1 MIRETYDVIVVGG
14 GPAGTMAARSA
25 AQGGASALLFEKDR
39 ELGLPVRCA
48 EAVGRKSLDRFVGDP
63 GPWIAHQV
71 NDVRFIA
78 PDGSVVEVDTDEVGY
93 VLNRRLFDAELGHRA
108 ALAGAQIMTRAYV
121 CGLRR
126 QDGCVTGV
134 RVKFPDRE
142 MEIGAKVVIGAD
154 GIESRVGRWAGMRTN
169 FALKDL
175 ETCYQVTLGGISIN
189 PNFVVCHF
197 GEEVAPGGY
206 VWVFPKGD
214 TIANVGV
221 GVAADRTDGMSAKGY
236 LERFLEKHYPG
247 GSVLACVAG
256 GVPAAKPF
264 KKIHGPGILLAGDA
278 GAHSNPLTGGGII
291 SAMAAGDLA
300 GSTAA
305 ECIRQGDWSEKAL
318 ARYTDRWD
326 ERWGSEQRSYYR
338 LKEAVHRLTDKIL
351 NDAAKILNKLPP
363 NQRTMRNI
371 FRTTLA
377 HHPKLLLD
385 IARSFLK

>member
-1 MIRETYDVIVVGG
+1 MISEAYDVIVVGG

-25 AQGGASALLFEKDR
+25 AQGGASTLLLEKDR

-48 EAVGRKSLDRFVGDP
+48 EAVGRKSLDRFIVDP

-78 PDGSVVEVDTDEVGY
+78 PDGSVVQVSTDEVGY

-108 ALAGAQIMTRAYV
+108 ALAGAQIVTRAYV
-121 CGLRR
+121 HGLKLDNGR
-126 QDGCVTGV
+126 VAGV
-134 RVKFPDRE
+134 KVKFPDRE
-142 MEIGAKVVIGAD
+142 MEFGAKVVIGAD
-154 GIESRVGRWAGMRTN
+154 GVESRVGRWAGMRTN

-175 ETCYQVTLGGISIN
+175 ETCYQVTLGGVEID
-189 PNFVVCHF
+189 PTHVACHF

-214 TIANVGV
+214 SIANVGV

-236 LERFLEKHYPG
+236 LERFLEKHYPR
-247 GSVLACVAG
+247 GSLLACVAG
-256 GVPAAKPF
+256 GVPAAKPL
-264 KKIHGPGILLAGDA
+264 KKIHGFGVLLAGDA
-278 GAHSNPLTGGGII
+278 AAHSNPLTGGGII
-291 SAMAAGDLA
+291 AAMAAGDLA

-305 ECIRQGDWSEKAL
+305 ECLRQGDWGEKAL
-318 ARYTDRWD
+318 SIYTERWE
-326 ERWGSEQRSYYR
+326 ERWGGEQRSHYR
-338 LKEAVHRLTDKIL
+338 LKEAVHRLTDNIL

-363 NQRTMRNI
+363 DQRTLQNI
-371 FRTTLA
+371 FRVTLA